1 MVENNSRV
9 EVSEGLTANDEDFI
23 RSAQRGD
30 RSAFERLYRVHVGR
44 VYAVCLRMSGEA
56 SLAED
61 LTQEV
66 FIRTWKKLGSFQHKS
81 SFSSWLHRLAVNVI
95 LDHRRQ
101 SGRRRINQL
110 EEEEELATMETAST
124 RNPVNLISLERA
136 IAALPSGARTVF
148 VLHDIEGYAH
158 NEIANLTRTAPGT
171 TKAQLHRARQI
182 LRGILG
188 K

>member
-1 MVENNSRV
+1 MGENNSRA
-9 EVSEGLTANDEDFI
+9 EVNGELTANDEDFI
-23 RSAQRGD
+23 RSAKQGD
-30 RSAFERLYRVHVGR
+30 RSAFERLYRAHVGR
-44 VYAVCLRMSGEA
+44 VYAICLRMSGEVG
-56 SLAED
+56 LAED
-61 LTQEV
+61 LTQDV

-101 SGRRRINQL
+101 SSRRSISQL
-110 EEEEELATMETAST
+110 REEEIATMETAAT
-124 RNPVNLISLERA
+124 RNPVTLISLERA

-158 NEIANLTRTAPGT
+158 DEIADLTQTAPGT

-182 LRGILG
+182 LRGILE